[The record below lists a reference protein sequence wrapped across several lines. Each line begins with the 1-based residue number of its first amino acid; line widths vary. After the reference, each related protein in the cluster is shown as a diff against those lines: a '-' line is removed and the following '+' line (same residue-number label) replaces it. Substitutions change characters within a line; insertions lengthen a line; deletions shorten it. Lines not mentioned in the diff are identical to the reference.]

1 MRDDEI
7 IIRPLMTEKS
17 TLLRDKENKY
27 SFIVHKDANKIS
39 VGNAVKNIFKVTP
52 VNVNIMNIKGKLK
65 RVRAKFGYTS
75 SYKKAVVTV
84 KKGDKIGIFEGA

>member
-7 IIRPLMTEKS
+7 IVSPLMTEKS

-27 SFIVHKDANKIS
+27 SFIVSKDANKIL
-39 VGNAVKNIFKVTP
+39 VAGAVKRLFNVTP
-52 VNVNIMNIKGKLK
+52 VSVNILNIKGKLK
-65 RVRAKFGYTS
+65 KVRAKYGFTS

-84 KKGDKIGIFEGA
+84 KKGEKIGIFEGA